1 MQQAQNSA
9 RTHMHDREIKFKC
22 HASEDFIEPRCTLKP
37 LIYVVHMCE
46 HGWNPALRPAICNHT
61 CINII

>member
-46 HGWNPALRPAICNHT
+46 HG
-61 CINII
+61 